1 MYKRKYDIHAHV
13 SHDTETIENG
23 LTSKVLL
30 GFVYDS

>member
-1 MYKRKYDIHAHV
+1 MYKRKSDIHAHI

-23 LTSKVLL
+23 LTLKVLL

>member
-1 MYKRKYDIHAHV
+1 MYKCKSDIHAHV
-13 SHDTETIENG
+13 SHDIEILKNV